1 MSHHKWK
8 LVSNRLCLHLYL
20 LYTRISIFHGSKRH
34 FWVFHHFTSLFDE
47 FTASSWLLNVHSF
60 IVGIRLLYALSHL
73 LAKLPGICMFIM
85 LVRRSFSQ
93 LHIFYSMFCLVIYTN
108 FLCAHGL
115 SNVNFHFSLS
125 LSLSIK
131 WTQHRSFSSSVE
143 LSITELVLCVRRII
157 KPIFINASDPAIKYR
172 CRLK

>member
-1 MSHHKWK
+1 M
-8 LVSNRLCLHLYL
+8 
-20 LYTRISIFHGSKRH
+20 FA
-34 FWVFHHFTSLFDE
+34 SLSF
-47 FTASSWLLNVHSF
+47 VHSNIHISRFQKPFLGFSSFHISFRWIYGFVMVAKCTF
-60 IVGIRLLYALSHL
+60 IYCWYLVALALSHL

-93 LHIFYSMFCLVIYTN
+93 LHIFYSMFCFVIYTN

-131 WTQHRSFSSSVE
+131 WTHHRSFSSSVE